1 MWIIRYSHYTL
12 YYYAYTFLIVFV
24 STVHD
29 TDLLAHQG
37 EVFILHKNYLDEKEK
52 VIHIFT
58 IDIDIRN

>member
-1 MWIIRYSHYTL
+1 MHMWIIRYSHYTL

-37 EVFILHKNYLDEKEK
+37 EVFIPHKN
-52 VIHIFT
+52 VISMKKKK
-58 IDIDIRN
+58 